1 MFFYDDRQ
9 TNKGQLITTMFH
21 FLACTQN
28 TDYAFSLLS
37 NRYHFNLSFHGW
49 HLWLVF
55 FCIHVYDNRQISLFL
70 SSNERIQYIKKE
82 KERQRLNEGNNRWA
96 RRHCILS
103 SLFFY
108 TNCCPFLFISGHG
121 CLTLVVYKRE
131 KSALA
136 AAVSSN
142 FNLSSIVYHKHR
154 RHTHIYVYTYI
165 YMYV

>member
-1 MFFYDDRQ
+1 M
-9 TNKGQLITTMFH
+9 TTGR
-21 FLACTQN
+21 FL
-28 TDYAFSLLS
+28 F
-37 NRYHFNLSFHGW
+37 
-49 HLWLVF
+49 
-55 FCIHVYDNRQISLFL
+55 FL

-136 AAVSSN
+136 AVVSSN

-154 RHTHIYVYTYI
+154 RHTYIYVYI
-165 YMYV
+165 CMYKRAKDYNEIDVQSRY